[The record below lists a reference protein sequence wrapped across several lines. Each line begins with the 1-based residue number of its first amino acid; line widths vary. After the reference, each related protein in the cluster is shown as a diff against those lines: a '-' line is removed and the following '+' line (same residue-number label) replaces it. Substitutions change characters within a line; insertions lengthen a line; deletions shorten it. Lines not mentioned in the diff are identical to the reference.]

1 MSTTRNAFENG
12 SFDTL
17 AVHIVDKSCY
27 PLIMVLDCGS
37 HIGACCACWRRNAPN
52 VTKQHIIV
60 KLMGWWYVMY
70 WSRTII
76 AMLMKAAAKQS

>member
-17 AVHIVDKSCY
+17 VARIVDKSCC

-37 HIGACCACWRRNAPN
+37 HIGACCAYWRRNAPN

-60 KLMGWWYVMY
+60 KLMGWWYVY

-76 AMLMKAAAKQS
+76 AMLMRAAAKQS